1 MDQIRSVSYRQDPEW
16 QRIHAEYVALSY
28 PKDGDPL
35 EVFAKQNACAYE
47 LYRIEM
53 IYDRDNPG
61 QPVIA
66 GAFQVG
72 DLIKL
77 EWGFPIE
84 VESIEDA
91 GEAGFT
97 TILAEDGVRHIFDSS
112 KSYQVIRSESA
123 AA

>member
-1 MDQIRSVSYRQDPEW
+1 
-16 QRIHAEYVALSY
+16 
-28 PKDGDPL
+28 
-35 EVFAKQNACAYE
+35 
-47 LYRIEM
+47 M
-53 IYDRDNPG
+53 IFDRDNPG
-61 QPVIA
+61 QPVVA
-66 GAFQVG
+66 GDFQIG

-97 TILAEDGVRHIFDSS
+97 TILATTGVRHIFDSS
-112 KSYQVIRSESA
+112 KSYQVIRREIA